1 MIASPKT
8 FKFQPLSLSKSLE
21 VPIWNPQKNGRSFPS
36 MWGVKKQ
43 HDNKQQKTKKL
54 GLEIIFEE
62 NMQISWNA
70 FFGRWTFIW
79 MWYEIVL

>member
-1 MIASPKT
+1 M
-8 FKFQPLSLSKSLE
+8 SKSLE
-21 VPIWNPQKNGRSFPS
+21 VPIWNLKKMVDRFHQCEVEKNN
-36 MWGVKKQ
+36 
-43 HDNKQQKTKKL
+43 DNKQQKTKKL